1 MPQPIRMGGRRV
13 LSSSLHTLSRWVGRH
28 TLSSALW
35 CASLHSYPALTHYEM
50 GGESS
55 QFTPTPS
62 IPDPSRW
69 VGGASSRPHSTPYP
83 DGWGDTQ
90 TTNHGDGVYLS
101 SPYPAGGDSM
111 SCHVSN
117 PHLLQVGEDWS
128 LVFTTP
134 PPHGL
139 LPTILSTFSQ
149 PFPIL
154 NVIPLPVNV
163 TLQVAGGDTDVWFQV

>member
-1 MPQPIRMGGRRV
+1 MGMGYTCPHPIQV
-13 LSSSLHTLSRWVGRH
+13 
-28 TLSSALW
+28 
-35 CASLHSYPALTHYEM
+35 
-50 GGESS
+50 
-55 QFTPTPS
+55 
-62 IPDPSRW
+62 
-69 VGGASSRPHSTPYP
+69 
-83 DGWGDTQ
+83 
-90 TTNHGDGVYLS
+90 
-101 SPYPAGGDSM
+101 GGDSM

-139 LPTILSTFSQ
+139 LPTLLSTFSQ
-149 PFPIL
+149 PLPIL